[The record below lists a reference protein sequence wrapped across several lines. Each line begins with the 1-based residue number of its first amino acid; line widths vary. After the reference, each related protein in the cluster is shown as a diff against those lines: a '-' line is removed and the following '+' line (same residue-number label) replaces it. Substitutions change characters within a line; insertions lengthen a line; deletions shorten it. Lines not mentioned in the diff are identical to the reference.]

1 MASVLEYTADSSPF
15 LREWRKQGSAPA
27 DFLAEVR
34 KHRRYQ
40 GISWRG
46 CSLRSV
52 GRFSPV
58 LSTSREVMV
67 AHNFCSY
74 HCNPALVA
82 FIGYEGYDI
91 SSSSC
96 HQAEDEILIIVQ
108 KEIKV
113 SIVTRLEDIP
123 VYLACKAK
131 NSHQWEQEVKYQVD
145 RFQTF
150 LEDYDL

>member
-1 MASVLEYTADSSPF
+1 MASVLEYTADSSPL
-15 LREWRKQGSAPA
+15 LREWREAGAAPA

-52 GRFSPV
+52 GRLSPV
-58 LSTSREVMV
+58 LSTSREIQV

-74 HCNPALVA
+74 HCNPAIIA

-96 HQAEDEILIIVQ
+96 HQAEDEILLIIEQ
-108 KEIKV
+108 EIKTKL
-113 SIVTRLEDIP
+113 STRLEDIP
-123 VYLACKAK
+123 VFLACKAK
-131 NSHQWEQEVKYQVD
+131 NSRQWEQEVIYQVN
-145 RFQTF
+145 RFQDF
-150 LEDYDL
+150 LEEYDL